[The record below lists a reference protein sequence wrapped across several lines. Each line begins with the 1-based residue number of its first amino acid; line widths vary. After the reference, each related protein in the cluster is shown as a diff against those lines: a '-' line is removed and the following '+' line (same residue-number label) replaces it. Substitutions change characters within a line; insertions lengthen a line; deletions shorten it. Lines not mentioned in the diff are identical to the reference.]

1 MSAFDDA
8 VTAAQAALA
17 AAKADL
23 AAKQAIRDTAGLA
36 VDVAIVVYQQAIQ
49 ARDNANYSPN
59 GRS

>member
-36 VDVAIVVYQQAIQ
+36 VDAAIVVYQQAIQ
-49 ARDNANYSPN
+49 ARDAAK
-59 GRS
+59 GRV